1 MKKKKMY
8 NHPRCQCICLA
19 AENSLMAISNIP
31 VGGETDRYDASG
43 KDFSTDSHAW
53 DTDEW
58 AE

>member
-1 MKKKKMY
+1 
-8 NHPRCQCICLA
+8 
-19 AENSLMAISNIP
+19 MAISNIP

-43 KDFSTDSHAW
+43 KDFSTDFHAW

>member
-1 MKKKKMY
+1 MY
-8 NHPRCQCICLA
+8 NHPCCERIRLA
-19 AENSLMAISNIP
+19 AEDSLMAISNIP

-43 KDFSTDSHAW
+43 KDFSTDFHAW

>member
-1 MKKKKMY
+1 MY

-43 KDFSTDSHAW
+43 KDFSADSHAW
-53 DTDEW
+53 DKDEW

>member
-31 VGGETDRYDASG
+31 VGGETDRYDASE
-43 KDFSTDSHAW
+43 KDFSTDFHAW
-53 DTDEW
+53 DTNE
-58 AE
+58 